1 MPKPKKESTFSDLY
15 EKAIKEGEEHFGS
28 ACPHTETKGG
38 VCLKCLRKVKD
49 SLS

>member
-1 MPKPKKESTFSDLY
+1 MSKPKKKPTFKNLY

-28 ACPHTETKGG
+28 DCLHTETKDG

-49 SLS
+49 P